1 MRLGSKGIRPV
12 VLEERELN
20 GMIDFKEESVYDLIP
35 GEDPLCFSSYAC
47 MSNHMGI
54 LTNLANRI
62 GIVPDEVEKLRIKR
76 FPSKA
81 AMIEYAGRER
91 HIKMYDVPN
100 GFYIPRREAWYPGEQ
115 VAAYTNWYNSPKYRA
130 ATVNIPGDRSKKVLR
145 VTDRRYMPGDVV
157 EMDPRKYYTAE
168 EATESALRM
177 VSGGPET
184 RRYDV
189 KQIQPLKG
197 VTPDVARKYGFDGRD
212 LGIGES
218 MEAGNHRITRVR
230 GPYDGNATKKSSTS
244 TATGKST
251 KKTASS
257 QRKPSKASGTKSRA
271 STARASPS
279 KKGGARS
286 TTGGRR

>member
-1 MRLGSKGIRPV
+1 MRIGSKGIRPV

-20 GMIDFKEESVYDLIP
+20 GMIDFKEKSVYDLIP

-62 GIVPDEVEKLRIKR
+62 GIVPDEVEKLRTKR
-76 FPSKA
+76 FPSKE
-81 AMIEYAGRER
+81 AMIKYAGRER
-91 HIKMYDVPN
+91 HIRMYDVPN
-100 GFYIPRREAWYPGEQ
+100 GFYIPRREDWYPREQ

-145 VTDRRYMPGDVV
+145 VTDRRYMPGAVV
-157 EMDPRKYYTAE
+157 EMDPRKYQTAG

-189 KQIQPLKG
+189 KQIQLLKG

-218 MEAGNHRITRVR
+218 MEAGNYRITRVR

-251 KKTASS
+251 KKTASN
-257 QRKPSKASGTKSRA
+257 QRKPIA
-271 STARASPS
+271 TANRR
-279 KKGGARS
+279 GR
-286 TTGGRR
+286 GRR